1 MNRRL
6 IGLTFAACVVALTP
20 VNAQPPSQ
28 PGASN
33 SQMYEDIE
41 VLGRILDRALSLPR
55 FTTVGVPIPHSGGFG
70 GGLGGVDGGFG
81 GAQGQLGLGSLSG
94 GGMGFSGMGTSS
106 GGLGLSGGQGGFSGG
121 GLRYTSTA
129 PVTVPAY
136 AKAQG
141 TYIKGHGVVY
151 TIVLPPSKQ
160 ESKPTSPATPTQ
172 SEWDRVR
179 KQIRGE
185 NPPSGPLPLKP
196 KEPSV
201 VDTVLEVLAKNG
213 HHFSQLGEQE
223 TLTVSIIFRA
233 AEAPHRSRWR
243 RLPGDRID
251 INAIYPAEF
260 FESQNGPFA
269 SESTEPSPVGSGV
282 GSSEKKKPGAG
293 SGDST
298 EKSSPEDYEL
308 LGDLHLKQGQGLEAL
323 RAYQQALA
331 KSPDA
336 QHAAA
341 MYLKLAQLYLTVQ
354 KDEAEAR
361 QAMEHA
367 RELLAQA
374 APAAEKLASKPTP
387 SAELAQPLPSRLI
400 ISAPKRLLDQVSA
413 GKMTLEDFKK
423 KANVE
428 RLSFGAPQK

>member
-1 MNRRL
+1 MARAQLDHARNIVRARLRPRIEDCVAAAHISFYRVLRPDSIAQLQIDVEIGAADVHAGALQRTPHRR
-6 IGLTFAACVVALTP
+6 
-20 VNAQPPSQ
+20 S
-28 PGASN
+28 
-33 SQMYEDIE
+33 
-41 VLGRILDRALSLPR
+41 RI
-55 FTTVGVPIPHSGGFG
+55 H
-70 GGLGGVDGGFG
+70 LGG
-81 GAQGQLGLGSLSG
+81 
-94 GGMGFSGMGTSS
+94 
-106 GGLGLSGGQGGFSGG
+106 
-121 GLRYTSTA
+121 
-129 PVTVPAY
+129 
-136 AKAQG
+136 
-141 TYIKGHGVVY
+141 
-151 TIVLPPSKQ
+151 
-160 ESKPTSPATPTQ
+160 ES
-172 SEWDRVR
+172 
-179 KQIRGE
+179 
-185 NPPSGPLPLKP
+185 
-196 KEPSV
+196 
-201 VDTVLEVLAKNG
+201 
-213 HHFSQLGEQE
+213 
-223 TLTVSIIFRA
+223 
-233 AEAPHRSRWR
+233 
-243 RLPGDRID
+243 ID
-251 INAIYPAEF
+251 INTIYPAEL
-260 FESQNGPFA
+260 FESQNAPFA

-282 GSSEKKKPGAG
+282 GSSEKKKPRAG

-423 KANVE
+423 KATVE